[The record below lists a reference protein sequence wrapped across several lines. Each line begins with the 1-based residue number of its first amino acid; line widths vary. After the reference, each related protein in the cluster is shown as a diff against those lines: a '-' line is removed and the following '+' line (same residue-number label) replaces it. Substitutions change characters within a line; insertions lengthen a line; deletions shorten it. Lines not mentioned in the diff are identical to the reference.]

1 MPRITTPTATL
12 CALSAIGAALLTAGL
27 GSNVFRALAGS
38 EALAQPADQR
48 QMQQGGQPDLGAM
61 LVNSLRSIEGCLG
74 AEAAQFQNGKIA
86 IVGWF
91 ENKAAAE
98 RWYNHPMHRRFMGML
113 PQDANA
119 EPREP
124 MQHIE
129 DPDQPIMVIAAIT
142 FDPQN
147 PRIPG
152 PMPLSQISIELY
164 APLPGGAMINGRLA
178 PEGFKVEHMNTIHLG
193 D

>member
-1 MPRITTPTATL
+1 MSRFNTHTAAACTIGAIAGAVLTATVGS
-12 CALSAIGAALLTAGL
+12 SA
-27 GSNVFRALAGS
+27 FHALAGS
-38 EALAQPADQR
+38 EAAAQPADQR
-48 QMQQGGQPDLGAM
+48 QMQQGGQPDIGAM
-61 LVNSLRSIEGCLG
+61 LVDTLRSVEGCLG

-86 IVGWF
+86 IIGWF

-98 RWYNHPMHRRFMGML
+98 RWYNHPMHRRLMGAL
-113 PQDANA
+113 PQDADA
-119 EPREP
+119 EPRQP

-178 PEGFKVEHMNTIHLG
+178 PEAFKVEHMNQIEIG
-193 D
+193 G